1 MIELRNLCLNADGVP
16 ILRNISLK
24 VPRGETLALVGP
36 SGAGKSSLAMLLLR
50 LLDGRPAT
58 EPRPTGRRS
67 SKYCWSGQAL
77 VAGIDMLSAPDL
89 RTLRGRHIG
98 LIVQSLSDA
107 LNPQLTIRAHICEM
121 FTLHQITETRPEDL
135 CRRYNLPL
143 RLLDQR
149 PGSLSGGETQR
160 VLVALALLPQPQCLI
175 LDEPTAALDPD
186 NQALVL
192 AAIEQGRAQRA
203 QILISHDPDLVL
215 SLAGRLAV
223 MDAGRIVETG
233 PVNQLRHASMHPLT
247 RTLLQR
253 PIPRATTTVAPASST
268 VVLKVHRL
276 SHAYGAQRVLRNTE
290 LSLHLGECL
299 AIVGSSGC
307 GKSTL
312 ARLVTGLEPIQSGV
326 INWSGPQSHRRGERP
341 AIGYVSQHPHRALTA
356 HFTVSDTLG
365 EALVLSRG
373 QLRWYHRLR
382 VPPGDA
388 ALLAKALRAVSLP
401 VEQAFLQRRTAELS
415 GGEAQR
421 LCLARAL
428 ISDPAVIVADE
439 PTSALDSRSKAE
451 VVNTLRD
458 LKSRTGKAIL
468 LVTHDAWV
476 ANSLADRQL
485 ELRHMAL
492 APRLHRGSL
501 HPAPTTSLC
510 RT

>member
-1 MIELRNLCLNADGVP
+1 MIELRNLCLRADGPP
-16 ILRNISLK
+16 ILRDISLK
-24 VPRGETLALVGP
+24 VSRGETLGLVGP

-50 LLDGRPAT
+50 LLDGRPAA
-58 EPRPTGRRS
+58 EPRRTWRRS
-67 SKYCWSGQAL
+67 SRYRWSGQAL
-77 VAGIDMLSAPDL
+77 VAGIDMLTAPAL
-89 RTLRGRHIG
+89 PTLRGRHIG

-121 FTLHQITETRPEDL
+121 LALHQITGTRPEDL
-135 CRRYNLPL
+135 CRRYNLPQ
-143 RLLDQR
+143 RLLGRR
-149 PGSLSGGETQR
+149 PSSLSGGETQR

-215 SLAGRLAV
+215 SLADRLAV

-233 PVNQLRHASMHPLT
+233 PVNQLRNTSKHPLT
-247 RTLLQR
+247 RTLLHR
-253 PIPRATTTVAPASST
+253 PVPRAPTTVAPVSSP
-268 VVLKVHRL
+268 VVLRVHRL
-276 SHAYGAQRVLRNTE
+276 SHTYGAQPVLKNTE
-290 LSLHLGECL
+290 LSLRSGECL
-299 AIVGSSGC
+299 AVVGSSGC

-326 INWSGPQSHRRGERP
+326 IDWPGPQSSRRGERP

-356 HFTVSDTLG
+356 HFTVSETLG
-365 EALVLSRG
+365 EALILSRG
-373 QLRWYHRLR
+373 QLRWYHNLR
-382 VPPGDA
+382 GHPSHA
-388 ALLAKALRAVSLP
+388 TLLAKALRAVSLP

-439 PTSALDSRSKAE
+439 PTSALDSCSKAE
-451 VVNTLRD
+451 VVNTLCD
-458 LKSRTGKAIL
+458 LKSRMGKAIL
-468 LVTHDAWV
+468 LVTHDALV
-476 ANSLADRQL
+476 ADSLADRQL
-485 ELRHMAL
+485 ELRHMVL
-492 APRLHRGSL
+492 APRQYHTSL
-501 HPAPTTSLC
+501 HTVPTTSLS
-510 RT
+510 

>member
-1 MIELRNLCLNADGVP
+1 MLQCIR
-16 ILRNISLK
+16 SL
-24 VPRGETLALVGP
+24 GP
-36 SGAGKSSLAMLLLR
+36 
-50 LLDGRPAT
+50 
-58 EPRPTGRRS
+58 
-67 SKYCWSGQAL
+67 CC
-77 VAGIDMLSAPDL
+77 SA
-89 RTLRGRHIG
+89 RYRGR
-98 LIVQSLSDA
+98 
-107 LNPQLTIRAHICEM
+107 
-121 FTLHQITETRPEDL
+121 
-135 CRRYNLPL
+135 LP
-143 RLLDQR
+143 
-149 PGSLSGGETQR
+149 PS
-160 VLVALALLPQPQCLI
+160 P
-175 LDEPTAALDPD
+175 
-186 NQALVL
+186 
-192 AAIEQGRAQRA
+192 
-203 QILISHDPDLVL
+203 
-215 SLAGRLAV
+215 
-223 MDAGRIVETG
+223 
-233 PVNQLRHASMHPLT
+233 
-247 RTLLQR
+247 
-253 PIPRATTTVAPASST
+253 PASSP

-276 SHAYGAQRVLRNTE
+276 SHAYGAQRVLQNTE

-341 AIGYVSQHPHRALTA
+341 AVGYVSQHPHRALTA

-382 VPPGDA
+382 VPPCDA

-501 HPAPTTSLC
+501 HLAPTTSLS